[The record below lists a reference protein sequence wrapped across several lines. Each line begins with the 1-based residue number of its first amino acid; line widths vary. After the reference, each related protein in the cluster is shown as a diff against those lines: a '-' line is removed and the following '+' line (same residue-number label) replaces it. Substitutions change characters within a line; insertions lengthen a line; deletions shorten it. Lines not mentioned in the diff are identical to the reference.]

1 MRIASWNVNSLRVR
15 LEQVLDWLERD
26 PVDVLALQ
34 ETKLTDEN
42 FPVEAIEAA
51 GYHCQFVG
59 QKTYNGVAILTREP
73 MTDVVTALPGNDDPQ
88 QRFIAGTVGTV
99 RVVNVYVPNGEAVD
113 SDKYPYKLKW
123 LQTLN
128 AALKR
133 ELKTHGDLVLL
144 GDFNIAPGDDDV
156 YKPERWKDKVLCSE
170 PERTALAD
178 LLTLGLVD
186 TFREFEQEPAT
197 YSWWDY
203 RFNGFKRNAGLRIDL
218 ILASKSLN
226 ARCTTSMVDAAPRGL
241 ERPSDHAP
249 VVADFD

>member
-15 LEQVLDWLERD
+15 LEQVIDWLERD

-34 ETKLTDEN
+34 ETKLTDEK
-42 FPVEAIEAA
+42 FPVEAVEAA
-51 GYHCQFVG
+51 GYRCSFVG
-59 QKTYNGVAILTREP
+59 QKTYNGVAVLTRDP
-73 MTDVVTALPGNDDPQ
+73 PADVVMALPGSDDPQ
-88 QRFIAGTVGTV
+88 QRFIAVTVGGV

-113 SDKYPYKLKW
+113 SDKYAYKLNW
-123 LQTLN
+123 LSTLN
-128 AALKR
+128 AFLTDEMKQYP
-133 ELKTHGDLVLL
+133 ELVLL
-144 GDFNIAPGDDDV
+144 GDFNIAPADDDV

-170 PERTALAD
+170 PERTALND
-178 LLTLGLVD
+178 LLALGLVD

-218 ILASKSLN
+218 VLASEALN
-226 ARCTTSMVDAAPRGL
+226 ARCTSSTVDPAPRAL

-249 VVADFD
+249 AVAEFD